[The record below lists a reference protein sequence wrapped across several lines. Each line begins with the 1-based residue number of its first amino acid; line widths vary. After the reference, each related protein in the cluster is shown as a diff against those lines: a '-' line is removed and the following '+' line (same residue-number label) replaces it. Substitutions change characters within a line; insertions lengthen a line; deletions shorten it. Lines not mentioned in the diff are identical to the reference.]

1 MSTPRSATS
10 RGACRYRLALESDPV
25 VRRQSS
31 AVRSTTVKSFYPM
44 GRGEVATL
52 VFLIAFSVFSFLPV
66 WRSLEVAGMAVF
78 GWLMAAL
85 MVISPALAL
94 SVFLIKRR
102 RR

>member
-1 MSTPRSATS
+1 M
-10 RGACRYRLALESDPV
+10 
-25 VRRQSS
+25 
-31 AVRSTTVKSFYPM
+31 KSFFPM

-52 VFLIAFSVFSFLPV
+52 VFLIAFSVFSFLPL
-66 WRSLEVAGMAVF
+66 WRTLEVAGMAVF

-94 SVFLIKRR
+94 LVFVAKRR